1 MFEDKKRII
10 QPLRYLKEGEKIQ
23 RPVFVSMEDNI
34 NGIDRFAITKLTH
47 NGKYLLGDLLFY
59 KLNGVEVYTDPS
71 NIIFVDTINNTLFI
85 REHEKVIK
93 EVSPEDPDTKE
104 YIILYTELGYDEVES
119 NLDEFP
125 LRWEPVTGRKAA
137 YENIKIN
144 APVIDIDRSIVLVDT
159 VSVKDALTVRQFMEY
174 IKNSNIIEDESFD
187 IKDWDPS
194 GFRPMTSE
202 DNNPFEMDLTNLTD
216 EEIINIQGE

>member
-10 QPLRYLKEGEKIQ
+10 QPLRYLREDEKIQ

-125 LRWEPVTGRKAA
+125 LRWEPVTGRKAV

-194 GFRPMTSE
+194 GFRPVTSE